1 LLAFGKD
8 IVYLRYHTKEMI
20 HMDQKLIKQA
30 LEAALEILHKEMKA
44 VTDENLMKEY
54 ESAITEV
61 EEAIK
66 RVRKEIEWN
75 S

>member
-1 LLAFGKD
+1 
-8 IVYLRYHTKEMI
+8 
-20 HMDQKLIKQA
+20 MDQKLIKQA

-54 ESAITEV
+54 ETAITEV